1 MIPNL
6 KKISMARVK
15 LTSELKK
22 AISALPSR
30 EKDKL
35 LFRLVPKD
43 EILVAQ
49 LEFRLL
55 ESGDTA
61 DLRREELRQT
71 IERALQRAANNY
83 YSPGYLLLDIRA
95 ISGQINRHV
104 KVTKDKYGEIELN
117 LFMLNRTLELL
128 GGQLRFASPWHSRT
142 LNEYMAKRV
151 LKLLKLLEK
160 IPEDYHAD
168 FRPGFQQLAEALSA
182 QGNFT
187 RVAKGLHL
195 NLQALADW

>member
-1 MIPNL
+1 
-6 KKISMARVK
+6 MARVK
-15 LTSELKK
+15 LTRELKK
-22 AISALPSR
+22 AISALPDK

-35 LFRLVPKD
+35 LFRLIPKD
-43 EILVAQ
+43 ELLVAQ

-55 ESGDTA
+55 EEGNTTEFRRDA
-61 DLRREELRQT
+61 LRNGIDRS
-71 IERALQRAANNY
+71 LQRAANNY

-95 ISGQINRHV
+95 ISGKINRHV
-104 KVTKDKYGEIELN
+104 KISKDKYGEIELN
-117 LFMLNRTLELL
+117 LFMLSRTLELL

-151 LKLLKLLEK
+151 LKLLQLLEK

-168 FRPGFQQLAEALSA
+168 FRPAFRELAEALGE

-187 RVAKGLHL
+187 RVAK
-195 NLQALADW
+195 NLQLDLGALEKL